1 MNAIREAAIGVR
13 PSIVGVVSPIGRG
26 SGYVALPN
34 GLIVTSLD
42 VVGYERE
49 VQIVLEDGSA
59 AVALVVRVNVAL
71 DVALL
76 MPKEAIALPPLEP
89 GAEARIGDPVFVLG
103 RIGVEPLLMPA
114 TIAATSRVTEGFAH
128 IELDRAP
135 SETLR
140 GAPLVD
146 ASGNVLGLSVRPR
159 RVRMSGGRYA
169 HRWQGGLVLPNASF
183 EGGLSSADGPPNEV
197 LELMPEYGC
206 PRCDTIFEPDLDR
219 CLECGA
225 LLPHRWMVD
234 DYFPATESAPPLK
247 GLFAVKAALASIGI
261 PANRARVGP
270 RSWRFLPSFGDDAVG
285 TQVDLGTDDAGD
297 HLVLRAPLTR
307 LPAEEHDHFYRYL
320 LTRNDADTSARLGI
334 YDGVV
339 YVSLFEPVAQVD
351 NATFPSVVTEFGR
364 TLVKERSEIQ
374 RNFAC
379 EPVYEHE
386 VD

>member
-1 MNAIREAAIGVR
+1 MNAIREAAIAVR
-13 PSIVGVVSPIGRG
+13 PSIVAVISPIGRG

-49 VQIVLEDGSA
+49 VQVILEDGTA
-59 AVALVVRVNVAL
+59 NVAIVARVNVAL

-76 MPKEAIALPPLEP
+76 MPREPLGLPALEQ

-114 TIAATSRVTEGFAH
+114 TIAATARVAEGFAH
-128 IELDRAP
+128 IELDGAP

-140 GAPLVD
+140 GAPLLD
-146 ASGNVLGLSVRPR
+146 ASGNVLGLTVRPR
-159 RVRMSGGRYA
+159 RVRTAGGRFS

-183 EGGLSSADGPPNEV
+183 EGGLASAEDSPEEV
-197 LELMPEYGC
+197 LELVPEYGC
-206 PRCDTIFEPDLDR
+206 PRCDTIFEPDIDR

-225 LLPHRWMVD
+225 LLPHRWLTD
-234 DYFPATESAPPLK
+234 DFPAVEVAPPLT
-247 GLFAVKAALASIGI
+247 GLFAVKAALASLGI

-270 RSWRFLPSFGDDAVG
+270 RTWRFLPSFGDDSTG
-285 TQVDLGTDDAGD
+285 TQVDLSTDDRGD

-307 LPAEEHDHFYRYL
+307 LPVEEFEHFYRYL
-320 LTRNDADTSARLGI
+320 LARNDGDDAARLGI
-334 YDGVV
+334 YDGIV
-339 YVSLFEPVAQVD
+339 YLSSFEPVAQVETG
-351 NATFPSVVTEFGR
+351 TFPSVVSQFGR
-364 TLVKERSEIQ
+364 ALIEARADIE
-374 RNFAC
+374 RNFGC
-379 EPVYEHE
+379 EAVFEHE